1 MKGERNEI
9 EICANSLLQPI
20 EAILMVL
27 CMLVASGRLVPRLV
41 QGQHL
46 TLSDS
51 LLVVSILDAI
61 GLFATDVLTYEYGG
75 MSEEE
80 TESSVAQTIAL
91 KKVRTIVRRF
101 TNIEELTSRN

>member
-1 MKGERNEI
+1 M
-9 EICANSLLQPI
+9 QPI
-20 EAILMVL
+20 EAMLMVL

-41 QGQHL
+41 QGHHL

-61 GLFATDVLTYEYGG
+61 GLFATDALTYEYGG

-91 KKVRTIVRRF
+91 KKVRRMVHQVD
-101 TNIEELTSRN
+101 EL